1 MADESE
7 AELDADRA
15 TRLEA
20 ALAAYKASAPAAEV
34 AQLMKRL
41 DAAHAQAEAARRG
54 EGDGAIDEPELAWAN
69 THLGKGKLPRDA
81 RPSYV
86 NPAGGLVG
94 SHKYEKLDIHL
105 LETLIQYLEHPKK
118 FRSSFVGAREI
129 SLPEKT
135 SLAIAGDWAT
145 GFWQGDATAGKRV
158 ADRMLQA
165 EYTIHLGDTYYAGR
179 PWEIDENLGLWPK
192 AKTDYAFAIRGNH
205 EMYCKG
211 GEPFMKRLPK
221 YFPAQNG
228 VSCFAMSNTNWL
240 VLALDTAYFAKPMFL
255 NGTLGPKRKAQRIF
269 AADRLKEAKSANQ
282 KVILLTHHAPFDLT
296 RDKREGLHDEVRDLF
311 RDNCGTEG
319 PDLWAWGHLHNA
331 AVYANAPGEFRGR
344 LIGHGAYPFGCSS
357 DLAKRQCDGVILWHE
372 TVNAGDQAPYELR
385 VTNGFL
391 RIDLN
396 GRDAHEAIWAESGD
410 EPRWKADF

>member
-7 AELDADRA
+7 TDLDADRA
-15 TRLEA
+15 KRLEA
-20 ALAAYKASAPAAEV
+20 ALATYKASAPAGEV
-34 AQLMKRL
+34 NELMKRL
-41 DAAHAQAEAARRG
+41 DQAHGQADAARRG

-69 THLGKGKLPRDA
+69 THLGKAKLPKDA
-81 RPSYV
+81 KPSYV

-94 SHKYEKLDIHL
+94 GHKYEKLDIHL

-129 SLPEKT
+129 TLPETT

-145 GFWQGDATAGKRV
+145 GYWQGDATAGKRV

-179 PWEIDENLGLWPK
+179 PWEIDQHLGLWPK
-192 AKTDYAFAIRGNH
+192 AGTDNAFAIRGNH

-228 VSCFAMSNTNWL
+228 VSCFAMSNPNWL
-240 VLALDTAYFAKPMFL
+240 VLALDTAYFAKAMFL
-255 NGTLGPKRKAQRIF
+255 NGTLGPKGKAQWTF
-269 AADRLKEAKSANQ
+269 AADRLQAAKKADQ

-296 RDKREGLHDEVRDLF
+296 RDKHENLHDEVHKLF
-311 RDNCGTEG
+311 RANRGTDG
-319 PDLWAWGHLHNA
+319 PELWAWGHLHNA
-331 AVYANAPGEFRGR
+331 AVYANEPGKFRGR
-344 LIGHGAYPFGCSS
+344 LIGHGAYPFGYSS
-357 DLAKRQCDGVILWHE
+357 DLEKLQKRGVILWHE
-372 TVNAGDQAPYELR
+372 QMNAGDKEPYELR

-391 RIDLN
+391 RIDLD
-396 GRDAHEAIWAESGD
+396 GRDAREEMWAELGD
-410 EPRWKADF
+410 KPRWTGHF